1 MPGVPVGEGSAR
13 PLLLLFVPVGLL
25 LALAAAAARR
35 PGGRTSAPGASAYG
49 TPPQYGQ
56 PPYVPPPGYGP
67 PQYGLWLAFLMVVLA
82 VFGVLGAAVF
92 RDWPPVARPRAP
104 PSAVAW

>member
-1 MPGVPVGEGSAR
+1 MVLVLAIASFVAVPVIPAI
-13 PLLLLFVPVGLL
+13 V
-25 LALAAAAARR
+25 ALVRA
-35 PGGRTSAPGASAYG
+35 GRIVAW
-49 TPPQYGQ
+49 
-56 PPYVPPPGYGP
+56 VHL
-67 PQYGLWLAFLMVVLA
+67 GLWLAFLMVVLA